1 MKNEPHWPKVLPELT
16 EEQRRIN
23 DDFMKHWHEVLPK
36 RYGLIEKFNHLY
48 PVRHARPGF
57 QRTLELG
64 AGLGEHMEYEN
75 LTAEQEAAY
84 VAVDIRENMVA
95 QLRERFPRVHAM
107 VADCQQK
114 MPYPDGHF
122 DRIVAVHLLEH
133 LPNLPAAVAEMRRLC
148 DKALGQVE
156 VVMPCEGGL
165 AYSLA
170 RRISA
175 QRIFERRYKQSYRWV
190 VEREHLNKPSEII
203 PVIEEFF
210 TITHRS
216 FFPLAVPSITLNL
229 CIGMTLRP
237 REPDFAIA

>member
-16 EEQRRIN
+16 EEQRRIS

-36 RYGLIEKFNHLY
+36 RFGLIERFNHLY
-48 PVRHARPGF
+48 PVRHALPGF
-57 QRTLELG
+57 RRTLEVG
-64 AGLGEHMEYEN
+64 AGLGEHLEYEK
-75 LTAEQEAAY
+75 LTPEQEAAY

-95 QLRERFPRVHAM
+95 RLRERFPRVQAL
-107 VADCQQK
+107 VADCQQQL
-114 MPYPDGHF
+114 PYPDGHF

-148 DKALGQVE
+148 DKTSGQVQ

-165 AYSLA
+165 AYGLA

-175 QRIFERRYKQSYRWV
+175 QRIFEKRYKQSYTWFIG
-190 VEREHLNKPSEII
+190 REHLNKPSEII
-203 PVIEEFF
+203 PVLEESF

-216 FFPLAVPSITLNL
+216 FFPLVAPSIALNL

-237 REPDFAIA
+237 RT